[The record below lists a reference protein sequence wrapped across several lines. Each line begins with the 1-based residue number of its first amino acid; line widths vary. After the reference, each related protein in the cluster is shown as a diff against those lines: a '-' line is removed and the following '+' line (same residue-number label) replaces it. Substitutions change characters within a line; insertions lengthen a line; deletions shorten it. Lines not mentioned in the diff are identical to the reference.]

1 MDWCKEKIILCL
13 RNLFLGNFKWMTL
26 YHEKQ
31 LLSDT
36 LTWPFYTISLSLSLC
51 LNHFAPLSSCIFSLS
66 LFLPSS
72 HYFSLSPCHSIYYVL
87 FRVLTLCLCLSVC
100 LCVCVSL
107 PFFLPVN
114 VGDLIYVF
122 TCLVIYF
129 LSISLYHRF
138 PSLPI

>member
-1 MDWCKEKIILCL
+1 MFYVCEIHFLGTLNERLYIMKNNYCQILSPDHSIL
-13 RNLFLGNFKWMTL
+13 YLSLFLSVSITFPL
-26 YHEKQ
+26 Y
-31 LLSDT
+31 L
-36 LTWPFYTISLSLSLC
+36 PVYSLSLS
-51 LNHFAPLSSCIFSLS
+51 
-66 LFLPSS
+66 LPSS

-87 FRVLTLCLCLSVC
+87 FRALTLYLCLSVC

-107 PFFLPVN
+107 SFFLPVN

>member
-66 LFLPSS
+66 LSAIISLFFSVSLSFYLLCSISSS
-72 HYFSLSPCHSIYYVL
+72 HFMP
-87 FRVLTLCLCLSVC
+87 LSVC

-107 PFFLPVN
+107 SFFLPVN